1 MEGVGLWDMH
11 LSPNKNLREKRTDT
25 QSLEAGSFT
34 DTVEQWKEPCTWL
47 HFVIGCSRH
56 RANGPSQ
63 PKRPDQQ
70 LNCKPTQRSHC
81 LREAS
86 DSWTVRSQ
94 KMIGAFPPAAR
105 QKTDLGDRLY
115 NQKTARVRCC
125 RPAYEIT
132 QPLSS
137 QRQLLSFKP
146 LRAWH
151 EQSCR
156 KMGRVHDVRSGESR
170 RGDTSIWV
178 PIGLCDSDGTR
189 SLQSSYRWHGPRRP
203 ADWLAWSGL
212 AFGRVFIF
220 MTLWFWMLKWGTP
233 VHFFEI
239 YVVVQG
245 LILQISQIGVPIQ
258 LDDLMVILIDKR
270 PMDNL

>member
-11 LSPNKNLREKRTDT
+11 LSPQKNLREKRTDT

-34 DTVEQWKEPCTWL
+34 DTVKQWKEPCTWL
-47 HFVIGCSRH
+47 YFVIGCSRH

-81 LREAS
+81 LREAW

-189 SLQSSYRWHGPRRP
+189 SLQSSYRWHGPRRHHHGLQIGWHE
-203 ADWLAWSGL
+203 ADWPLDVCLS
-212 AFGRVFIF
+212 
-220 MTLWFWMLKWGTP
+220 LWLYDFECSSE
-233 VHFFEI
+233 HSCSFFCDI
-239 YVVVQG
+239 CSWCCG
-245 LILQISQIGVPIQ
+245 HRNIRLS
-258 LDDLMVILIDKR
+258 LMVSY
-270 PMDNL
+270 